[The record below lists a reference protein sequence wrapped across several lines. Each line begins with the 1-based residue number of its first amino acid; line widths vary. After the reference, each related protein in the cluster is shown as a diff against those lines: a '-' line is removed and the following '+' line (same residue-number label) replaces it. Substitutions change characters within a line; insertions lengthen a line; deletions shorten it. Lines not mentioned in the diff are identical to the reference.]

1 MGEVIKESN
10 VALENE
16 VAKPSW
22 ATKKNVV
29 GSAFDSATDDPWVRI
44 RLQTKRHLIFPCQF
58 IPSGATFE
66 NPPLVHS
73 SP

>member
-16 VAKPSW
+16 VVKPSW

-29 GSAFDSATDDPWVRI
+29 GPAFGSATDDPCVCD
-44 RLQTKRHLIFPCQF
+44 QAPDQKVPNFPM
-58 IPSGATFE
+58 PTYTLRSNT
-66 NPPLVHS
+66 
-73 SP
+73 